1 MKRSHVAIPIA
12 SIALASLLAAC
23 SSGTT
28 GMLPANPQTHNL
40 SPSSNRDMGS
50 ASSLGSMGAASA
62 SASTAGTQATP
73 APTKQAA
80 PTFARGAFGG
90 TGYERQCTVGGVI
103 IACVPSNPAP
113 GDPGS
118 GGGGGGGCNPSG
130 FIATQMN
137 PLDRVGPNPCG
148 GSGGGGG
155 GGGSPCSKTS
165 IKGCIGL
172 PRANNPL
179 GLAGLIAE
187 VQQAVGSSDLQY
199 MSSTAADDIINAN
212 VINGPYA
219 TPMFSTATSVASTT
233 ADSAMQS
240 VFNGAQM
247 LVRLSTNS
255 TSAESGNFLTTLGS
269 LQNADGS
276 MMTAEQAAS
285 AAGLGSAPT
294 YVGINMQL
302 PMGAQTLMGDV
313 AGGNASAVSGSVGGA
328 VQVYT
333 VGQAATAAGDSAFAG
348 GEASMTWDAFVS
360 DAAAFLAPVGLHDP
374 RNGGKR

>member
-1 MKRSHVAIPIA
+1 MPIA
-12 SIALASLLAAC
+12 LIALASLLAAC

-28 GMLPANPQTHNL
+28 GMLPANPQTQSL
-40 SPSSNRDMGS
+40 AQTPNRAADAAVSAGS
-50 ASSLGSMGAASA
+50 GAAASA
-62 SASTAGTQATP
+62 SAPRTGTQATP
-73 APTKQAA
+73 APTKQTTPTSA
-80 PTFARGAFGG
+80 PGVVGG
-90 TGYERQCTVGGVI
+90 TGYQRQCTVGGVI

-113 GDPGS
+113 GSPPGS

-137 PLDRVGPNPCG
+137 PLFRVGPNPCG
-148 GSGGGGG
+148 GGGGGG
-155 GGGSPCSKTS
+155 GGGGTPCSKANP
-165 IKGCIGL
+165 KAC

-348 GEASMTWDAFVS
+348 GEASMTWDAFVN